1 MSDSCHPD
9 DWPIATLGEK
19 CRIEIGG
26 TPARKDARFWADDDD
41 GYPWVAISDLGSKW
55 IFQTTEKIT
64 KSGIKNSNVKL
75 VPKGTVLMSFKLTLG
90 RVGIASIDLY
100 TNEAIA
106 AFYPNSPD
114 IVSAWLY
121 YSLPGIAQ
129 GGCAEQAI
137 KGQTLNK
144 AKLQKL
150 LLRLPPA
157 EEQRRIAA
165 VLSTIDEAIEKTE
178 ALIDKLR
185 QVKAGLMQ
193 DLLTKGIDEEG
204 RVRSEETHA
213 FKDSEIGRVPV
224 EWEISSIGQVATFVG
239 SGITP
244 SGGSRVYKAN
254 GIPFLRSQNIHVGG
268 LRLDNVACIDEKI
281 HNSMQRTKLQPYDV
295 LLNITGASIGRCT
308 FVPQDFGEG
317 NVNQHVCI

>member
-1 MSDSCHPD
+1 M
-9 DWPIATLGEK
+9 
-19 CRIEIGG
+19 
-26 TPARKDARFWADDDD
+26 
-41 GYPWVAISDLGSKW
+41 
-55 IFQTTEKIT
+55 
-64 KSGIKNSNVKL
+64 
-75 VPKGTVLMSFKLTLG
+75 
-90 RVGIASIDLY
+90 
-100 TNEAIA
+100 
-106 AFYPNSPD
+106 
-114 IVSAWLY
+114 
-121 YSLPGIAQ
+121 
-129 GGCAEQAI
+129 
-137 KGQTLNK
+137 
-144 AKLQKL
+144 